1 MSELSS
7 NSSLQMQTPTQKRSL
22 LGPKI
27 VEFVCDA
34 IASSSTP
41 SLAFTSTHYAKQCTV
56 SAAPRSLMHRWIFA
70 ASSWI
75 RPCSNATAI
84 VPQIHHHSPNDWLRE
99 HLPSCPPRSTDSK
112 IQDVV
117 SKQQRT
123 ESSVAAPRTHSFLCP
138 PSLASELY
146 TSPYSFVSAHHPGP
160 ASLTRS
166 SHTACTWY
174 FVHTSSALA
183 TYSTGTDCLA
193 LCSRTAQNRSM
204 LCCKGVYSRKSST
217 VTQLA
222 HRTTDRCRR
231 FWA

>member
-1 MSELSS
+1 MRRQRFIL
-7 NSSLQMQTPTQKRSL
+7 NPIL
-22 LGPKI
+22 LP
-27 VEFVCDA
+27 
-34 IASSSTP
+34 
-41 SLAFTSTHYAKQCTV
+41 FTSTHYAKQCTV
-56 SAAPRSLMHRWIFA
+56 SAAPRSLMHRRIFA

-75 RPCSNATAI
+75 RPCSKATAI

-99 HLPSCPPRSTDSK
+99 HQPSCPPRSTDSK

-146 TSPYSFVSAHHPGP
+146 TSPYPFVSAPDPGP
-160 ASLTRS
+160 AFFSMRKS
-166 SHTACTWY
+166 QPACTSKL
-174 FVHTSSALA
+174 FHTSSALA

-204 LCCKGVYSRKSST
+204 LCCKGVY
-217 VTQLA
+217 
-222 HRTTDRCRR
+222 
-231 FWA
+231 